1 MQVFHLYTSHRGQT
15 LELSSFTGSLSI
27 TPRARFLST
36 GSTLQGKDGNLTSTI
51 SNVEVGHTSYY
62 SPQHS
67 RRSAQRRRPIV
78 NPFVPQ
84 RVHQNITA
92 NKRKWMHVFP
102 RDRGGHAFQ
111 PHHDVSTTNLNAS
124 FQNLAT
130 SNCPDG
136 NSEYSP
142 SSLQDKKPQA
152 SRLFGKVRTSEKGCQ
167 PIVAENFSMTRR
179 MGTDWESVIKPACLP
194 ITTDYFPSQQELEQ
208 KFREYNYLLIHENN
222 MDISEIHNDN
232 QSVSP
237 WSSPRTHMGLIQS
250 LREVI
255 SQRIS
260 LVGAHF
266 LYL

>member
-1 MQVFHLYTSHRGQT
+1 M
-15 LELSSFTGSLSI
+15 ELSSFTGSLSI

-36 GSTLQGKDGNLTSTI
+36 GSTLQGKDGNITGTV

-67 RRSAQRRRPIV
+67 RRGAPRRKPIV

-102 RDRGGHAFQ
+102 RDREGHAFQ
-111 PHHDVSTTNLNAS
+111 PHHDVSTTSLNAS
-124 FQNLAT
+124 FHNLTT
-130 SNCPDG
+130 SSCPDG
-136 NSEYSP
+136 NSGDSP
-142 SSLQDKKPQA
+142 SSLQDKIKPQV

-208 KFREYNYLLIHENN
+208 KFREYNYILIHETNV
-222 MDISEIHNDN
+222 DTSELNDES
-232 QSVSP
+232 QSISP
-237 WSSPRTHMGLIQS
+237 WSSPRTHMGPIQS

-260 LVGAHF
+260 LVGAYF